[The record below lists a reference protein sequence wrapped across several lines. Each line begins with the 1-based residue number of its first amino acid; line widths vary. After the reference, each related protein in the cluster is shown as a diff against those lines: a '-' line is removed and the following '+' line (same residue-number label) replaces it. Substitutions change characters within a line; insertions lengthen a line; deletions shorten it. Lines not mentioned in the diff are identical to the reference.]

1 MTNDEVDRLLFTM
14 TAIWPGKISDPTL
27 MVWRDKLTNLDP
39 DVASEAI
46 NQLADT
52 SKYWP
57 AWSELSELVAAIK
70 RRTPAPKELPTG
82 RKVSKDEAL
91 KHLAGCRAVLNRAAS

>member
-27 MVWRDKLTNLDP
+27 MVWRDRLASLDP

-70 RRTPAPKELPTG
+70 RRTPAPKELPVG
-82 RKVSKDEAL
+82 PCLSKAESLEQIAEI
-91 KHLAGCRAVLNRAAS
+91 RAARNR